1 MLFYINYFFNVYFKW
16 LLIFLIKFVGQIQ
29 SSYPLT
35 DKDDLSDDVEG
46 RCVKDSI
53 LFISIQKG
61 WSHAPRFIKVGQYL
75 VLFHSIL

>member
-1 MLFYINYFFNVYFKW
+1 M
-16 LLIFLIKFVGQIQ
+16 
-29 SSYPLT
+29 
-35 DKDDLSDDVEG
+35 SDDVEG

-75 VLFHSIL
+75 VLFHSILQSILRKPLDEGKIHHPIENRLLDELQQEKLTS